1 VLVEKLKIRKLPVK
15 MPIMTGDWCENR
27 VQMERKCGKLC
38 FFKGWKDF
46 AEKIK
51 MSIGDTLEFQFR
63 VSDFILHMYS

>member
-1 VLVEKLKIRKLPVK
+1 
-15 MPIMTGDWCENR
+15 MTGDWCENR